1 MPEIKIPPHCDV
13 IVIGAGIAGLTAA
26 ALLTKAGL
34 NVVTVEEQQKPGGY
48 LMGFKRKGFTFDS
61 SIQWLNQCNA
71 GGFISNVFNYIGSDQ
86 PRCIEPQHI
95 RRYKGKSF
103 DYLLT
108 CEPNKL
114 RDQLIKDFP
123 DEAKSITSFFAY
135 CKKMGEHFG
144 VLKNR
149 MRALDTMSSLEKIAF
164 GLKMLWWVLPVG
176 KTLSLS
182 AEKGLDMYFKNE
194 AIKKIFC
201 SEEKFM
207 SIIMPIC
214 WAYSGDFQS
223 PPQGGAEV
231 FIHWLCKK
239 IQGAGSHIALNSK
252 VEKVLVEDQK
262 AVGVMFADG
271 RIVHSKYVIAA
282 CDVENLYEK
291 MLPRGTVPSTLLDR
305 LRAADLYYS
314 SVTVYLG
321 LNCAAAEIGLQEE
334 ITCITL
340 ENIPRKDHFKGD
352 PHKSS
357 LIVQAPSVRDHT
369 LAPEGKSTL
378 TIHCAAWIE
387 QEKFWQTEK
396 DLERGDAYKKTKQ
409 RFADILI
416 DRVEKA
422 LGVNIKDHIEVLEI
436 ATPVTY
442 WRYTR
447 NRDGSNMG
455 ARPTPKNIKNK
466 LAHYR
471 TPVKNLFLGGHWAE
485 YGGGMPIAVKAAANV
500 SLLILKDL
508 KNQEFE
514 KLRDAMD
521 GGVRS

>member
-1 MPEIKIPPHCDV
+1 
-13 IVIGAGIAGLTAA
+13 
-26 ALLTKAGL
+26 
-34 NVVTVEEQQKPGGY
+34 
-48 LMGFKRKGFTFDS
+48 
-61 SIQWLNQCNA
+61 
-71 GGFISNVFNYIGSDQ
+71 
-86 PRCIEPQHI
+86 
-95 RRYKGKSF
+95 
-103 DYLLT
+103 
-108 CEPNKL
+108 KL
-114 RDQLIKDFP
+114 RDQLINDFP

-321 LNCAAAEIGLQEE
+321 LNCAAAEIGL
-334 ITCITL
+334 
-340 ENIPRKDHFKGD
+340 
-352 PHKSS
+352 
-357 LIVQAPSVRDHT
+357 
-369 LAPEGKSTL
+369 
-378 TIHCAAWIE
+378 
-387 QEKFWQTEK
+387 
-396 DLERGDAYKKTKQ
+396 
-409 RFADILI
+409 
-416 DRVEKA
+416 
-422 LGVNIKDHIEVLEI
+422 
-436 ATPVTY
+436 
-442 WRYTR
+442 
-447 NRDGSNMG
+447 
-455 ARPTPKNIKNK
+455 
-466 LAHYR
+466 
-471 TPVKNLFLGGHWAE
+471 
-485 YGGGMPIAVKAAANV
+485 
-500 SLLILKDL
+500 
-508 KNQEFE
+508 
-514 KLRDAMD
+514 
-521 GGVRS
+521 

>member
-1 MPEIKIPPHCDV
+1 M
-13 IVIGAGIAGLTAA
+13 
-26 ALLTKAGL
+26 
-34 NVVTVEEQQKPGGY
+34 
-48 LMGFKRKGFTFDS
+48 
-61 SIQWLNQCNA
+61 
-71 GGFISNVFNYIGSDQ
+71 
-86 PRCIEPQHI
+86 
-95 RRYKGKSF
+95 
-103 DYLLT
+103 
-108 CEPNKL
+108 
-114 RDQLIKDFP
+114 
-123 DEAKSITSFFAY
+123 
-135 CKKMGEHFG
+135 
-144 VLKNR
+144 
-149 MRALDTMSSLEKIAF
+149 
-164 GLKMLWWVLPVG
+164 
-176 KTLSLS
+176 
-182 AEKGLDMYFKNE
+182 
-194 AIKKIFC
+194 
-201 SEEKFM
+201 
-207 SIIMPIC
+207 
-214 WAYSGDFQS
+214 
-223 PPQGGAEV
+223 
-231 FIHWLCKK
+231 
-239 IQGAGSHIALNSK
+239 
-252 VEKVLVEDQK
+252 
-262 AVGVMFADG
+262 
-271 RIVHSKYVIAA
+271 
-282 CDVENLYEK
+282 
-291 MLPRGTVPSTLLDR
+291 
-305 LRAADLYYS
+305 
-314 SVTVYLG
+314 
-321 LNCAAAEIGLQEE
+321 
-334 ITCITL
+334 
-340 ENIPRKDHFKGD
+340 
-352 PHKSS
+352 
-357 LIVQAPSVRDHT
+357 QAPSVRDHT

-500 SLLILKDL
+500 SLLILKDF